1 MALLLSYPRPGA
13 LLPGRLSKALCP
25 FTAQAIHGANEAT
38 PPWGLPP
45 ATLAKVCKPHH
56 TFALSA
62 TVSGASTLCQG
73 QGYQGNEPQTLSASV
88 GRGRGRWRSA
98 PGAYPGLGALQGHAR
113 LLLRL
118 LDHLILAQHLLLQP
132 LASLQVVLVLAHL
145 GLQLADFGVEL
156 RDGVFLLREFALQL
170 GHLLQGNRGW

>member
-1 MALLLSYPRPGA
+1 MDGTL
-13 LLPGRLSKALCP
+13 
-25 FTAQAIHGANEAT
+25 TVI
-38 PPWGLPP
+38 PP
-45 ATLAKVCKPHH
+45 AWSSPSWPAVQSLVPLHSTSHTWSQRGHSALGAPSCHPGHY

-88 GRGRGRWRSA
+88 GHGRGRWRSA

-132 LASLQVVLVLAHL
+132 LASLQVVLILAHL

-156 RDGVFLLREFALQL
+156 RDGVLLLREFALQL
-170 GHLLQGNRGW
+170 RHLLQGNRGG